1 MLTQGNDFISF
12 QFEKSTLNIV
22 VHSKQPTDEEWEE
35 TKSILLSYYKA
46 HLKEHTRFA
55 IVCNL
60 QNMSLLSV
68 ERTTDWANFF
78 MENTENTKKCIQYT
92 IFITDSSIIRMSMN
106 VFFSLYTPVRPLAFL
121 NSYDD
126 IQEWVAQNKDNCE
139 D

>member
-12 QFEKSTLNIV
+12 QFEKGTLNIV

-35 TKSILLSYYKA
+35 TKSILLSYYEA
-46 HLKEHTRFA
+46 HLKEHTRFT

-68 ERTTDWANFF
+68 QRTTDWANFF
-78 MENTENTKKCIQYT
+78 IENTENTKKCIQYT

-106 VFFSLYTPVRPLAFL
+106 VFFNLYTPVCPLAFL
-121 NSYDD
+121 NSHDD
-126 IQEWVAQNKDNCE
+126 IQEWVAQNGDKDL
-139 D
+139 